1 MDTTVITNAT
11 ADAFAMPNTR
21 AVPVA
26 TGADTGDGWEA
37 LELTLQPGA
46 ASPPHTLSADKVFYL
61 ADGVLE
67 VEVDGAT
74 HTLGAGDVARIPA
87 GIVHRYR
94 NASDASARLL
104 VLVTG
109 ATQVSFL
116 RGMGRLGQAGQP
128 EPGAVAEHAAA
139 HGVRIMTPAG

>member
-1 MDTTVITNAT
+1 MDATIITTST
-11 ADAFAMPNTR
+11 ADSFGMPGTR

-26 TGADTGDGWEA
+26 TGADTGDAWEA

-61 ADGVLE
+61 ADGELD
-67 VEVDGAT
+67 VELDGT
-74 HTLGAGDVARIPA
+74 VHPLRTGDVARVPA
-87 GIVHRYR
+87 GTVHRYR
-94 NASDASARLL
+94 NVSDAPARLL

-116 RGMGRLGQAGQP
+116 RGMGRLGQAGPP
-128 EPGAVAEHAAA
+128 EPAAVAEHAAA